1 MNARHIV
8 ARLALVAVAALA
20 IAAPARA
27 QQQAAPARQAQ
38 EQRLRQALGNVVR
51 RQLDLTDQQA
61 ERLIQVS
68 SGFERDRRQLQVRE
82 RETRQLVREEML
94 NESPDQARVARG
106 IERMLEIQKQ
116 RVAIVEREQAELAK
130 FLTPVQRAKYLVLQD
145 QLRKRLED
153 MRRQRET
160 GAVRPMLQRRL
171 RDRAPGAG
179 AP

>member
-1 MNARHIV
+1 MSPRSMV
-8 ARLALVAVAALA
+8 VRLTLVALAATTL
-20 IAAPARA
+20 AAPARG

-61 ERLIQVS
+61 ERLVQVS
-68 SGFERDRRQLQVRE
+68 GGFERERRQLQVRE
-82 RETRQLVREEML
+82 RDTRQLVREEML
-94 NESPDQARVARG
+94 NETPDQARVARG

-153 MRRQRET
+153 MRRQREA
-160 GAVRPMLQRRL
+160 GVERPLLQRRL
-171 RDRAPGAG
+171 RNRAPGG
-179 AP
+179 AEP